1 MSNEQKPAF
10 DGGVMTLL
18 IIGTL
23 LIPLVGLIAGAMNL
37 KYPER
42 NGQSQLLLGIGI
54 VMMAINFYMM
64 FGAGM

>member
-10 DGGVMTLL
+10 DGGMMTLL
-18 IIGTL
+18 ILGTIF
-23 LIPLVGLIAGAMNL
+23 IPLVGIIAGLLNL

-54 VMMAINFYMM
+54 VNIALSFYL
-64 FGAGM
+64 FSAAGM